1 MSEEDNE
8 KPEKNPIT
16 FKIDANEKQLIAELP
31 SGADVPS
38 LNTFQLQNLIKSSG
52 YAEWHL
58 IEDAIAKACDLLGTL
73 EHATEV
79 IVGERLDGELLIEVA
94 DDASC
99 AYMSVTPPAGGDA
112 VTIELVLEALT
123 EKGITQGIKKDAIE
137 NALANN
143 KAEKCVIAQGTP
155 PQHGEDST
163 FESLITDAK
172 DARPQIND
180 DGSVD
185 YHEIS
190 TFITVNAGDELMRKI
205 PPTQGTDGVDVYA
218 KVISAIPGKD
228 VPFAN
233 RLTGVAFD
241 PNDKNILLASTGGQP
256 EVVDK
261 GMTVNPVINVKD
273 VDISVGNIDFDG
285 TVNVQG
291 DVTEGMKILATGDI
305 IVAGMMEGADLE
317 ADGDIIVRKGIIGR
331 GEVRTEKGEPG
342 LGAAKLKSGGS
353 VEARFIENAIVQA
366 EGNVTVGELVSH
378 SEISALN
385 QVVVGKKG
393 AKKGHI
399 LGGKTKAVMAVDA
412 QVIGSQGNVQT
423 IIEVGSNP
431 ELHEKVQK
439 ATQAYEE
446 KIEEY
451 EKLSTLIK
459 RLKGQTDPKSK
470 SIMVRALTTLE
481 KFNEDIAVIKEE
493 KEQLEAKDEITGSAK
508 VSVGKHAFPGASIT
522 ICDINHIV
530 KDRTEAGSFSLENKK
545 VIFSVRS

>member
-1 MSEEDNE
+1 MNEEDNE
-8 KPEKNPIT
+8 KSEKSPIT
-16 FKIDANEKQLIAELP
+16 FKIDDNEKQLIAELP

-38 LNTFQLQNLIKSSG
+38 LNTFQFQNLIKDSG

-58 IEDAIAKACDLLGTL
+58 IDDALSKACDLLGTL
-73 EHATEV
+73 DQITEV

-94 DDASC
+94 DDAIC

-112 VTIELVLEALT
+112 VTMELVLEALT
-123 EKGITQGIKKDAIE
+123 EKGITQGIKKDAIK

-155 PQHGEDST
+155 PQHGVDST

-190 TFITVNAGDELMRKI
+190 TFITVNAGDQLMRKT
-205 PPTQGTDGVDVYA
+205 PPTKGTDGVDVYA

-228 VPFAN
+228 IPFAN
-233 RLTGVAFD
+233 RLTGVEFD
-241 PNDKNILLASTGGQP
+241 PNDKNLLLASTGGQP

-261 GMTVNPVINVKD
+261 GMAVNPVINVKN

-291 DVTEGMKILATGDI
+291 DVTEGLKILATGDI

-353 VEARFIENAIVQA
+353 VEARFIENAIVMA

-378 SEISALN
+378 CEISALN
-385 QVVVGKKG
+385 HVVVGKRVPKRG
-393 AKKGHI
+393 I
-399 LGGKTKAVMAVDA
+399 YLGVK
-412 QVIGSQGNVQT
+412 
-423 IIEVGSNP
+423 P
-431 ELHEKVQK
+431 
-439 ATQAYEE
+439 
-446 KIEEY
+446 
-451 EKLSTLIK
+451 
-459 RLKGQTDPKSK
+459 R
-470 SIMVRALTTLE
+470 
-481 KFNEDIAVIKEE
+481 
-493 KEQLEAKDEITGSAK
+493 QLW
-508 VSVGKHAFPGASIT
+508 
-522 ICDINHIV
+522 
-530 KDRTEAGSFSLENKK
+530 R
-545 VIFSVRS
+545 